1 MINRDN
7 YEEFFLMYV
16 DGELSATDKEMVDG
30 FVQQNLDLKDELA
43 MLQQAVLLPEAE
55 IVFVDKN
62 TLFKHI
68 GNEITTANYE
78 EKFLLYFDNELTAE
92 DKTDVETFVL
102 QHPELQNDF
111 TLLQQTKLDIE
122 TITCPNKEALYKE
135 EKNRKVVYMRWFT
148 MAAAAVVIGLIAM
161 VYFVIPTNKNSN
173 DIRIATSIITPK
185 KQSIVTAPNI
195 EKTQPITELITK
207 QNAAITAVNTTKKAA
222 NRTSTVAN
230 NAIVKDV
237 VKETIVRPS
246 YKPNATEF
254 LQDATKKVDKNEAIV
269 VTNNLLDRTTNSI
282 IDQPATLPA
291 VANALTANTKVS
303 TTTVQQVVYKELDTN
318 TDEKSLLVGSIE
330 INKDKLRGLL
340 RKASKL
346 FGNKQKSDDADAKS
360 TFALNK

>member
-78 EKFLLYFDNELTAE
+78 DKFLLYFDNELTAE

-135 EKNRKVVYMRWFT
+135 EKNRKVVYMRWFK
-148 MAAAAVVIGLIAM
+148 MVAAAMVIGLIAM

-173 DIRIATSIITPK
+173 DIHIATSIITPK

-195 EKTQPITELITK
+195 EKTQPITQLITK
-207 QNAAITAVNTTKKAA
+207 QNAANLTIK
-222 NRTSTVAN
+222 VAN

-237 VKETIVRPS
+237 VKETIVKPS

-291 VANALTANTKVS
+291 VANALPGNTKVS

-330 INKDKLRGLL
+330 INKDRLRGLL

-360 TFALNK
+360 TFVLNK